1 MEAVRDK
8 RSFTLQFPVGS
19 ETPTHTKEVD
29 ASSLW
34 DTIVDSATKTAEP
47 GLLMW
52 GNIEKTLPAECYADV
67 GFKTICT
74 NPCAEIPLSAYDSC
88 RLISLNLK
96 NLVEKPFTEDA
107 YFNFEKF
114 SEVVKAGMRMSDDLV
129 TLEVEK
135 LDGIIDA
142 CDTEDEVEL
151 WSKLKSAAL
160 NGRRTGLSL
169 IHISEPTRPY

>member
-1 MEAVRDK
+1 MITMDVIHPDIEHFVTMKHDLTKVTGANVSIKISDDFMEAVRDK

-74 NPCAEIPLSAYDSC
+74 HD
-88 RLISLNLK
+88 
-96 NLVEKPFTEDA
+96 
-107 YFNFEKF
+107 
-114 SEVVKAGMRMSDDLV
+114 
-129 TLEVEK
+129 
-135 LDGIIDA
+135 
-142 CDTEDEVEL
+142 
-151 WSKLKSAAL
+151 
-160 NGRRTGLSL
+160 
-169 IHISEPTRPY
+169 